1 MRRTPPLKLR
11 QSMRW
16 RINPW
21 PYYAVLTE
29 VTWNISYGKPLYYLI
44 WSCKRGIPYRPLRS
58 SPLIWWWILRNSSTI
73 ASLIYWRIKMIS
85 MKLMI
90 RLYGLDFNYN
100 QVLSHKAEERRK
112 INGTIRIWTYP
123 RIFKLPSISC
133 KFLWDTSS
141 PGSIFSS
148 ILLMSNTHV
157 KPLVWS
163 NYTWTINNK
172 LRSSFAKRCQLQPTI
187 H

>member
-1 MRRTPPLKLR
+1 MVNRFTIWYDPANEVSL
-11 QSMRW
+11 
-16 RINPW
+16 I
-21 PYYAVLTE
+21 VLSDLHH
-29 VTWNISYGKPLYYLI
+29 WYGDGFWEI
-44 WSCKRGIPYRPLRS
+44 
-58 SPLIWWWILRNSSTI
+58 SSTL
-73 ASLIYWRIKMIS
+73 APLIYWRIKMIS

-90 RLYGLDFNYN
+90 RLCGHDFNYN

-141 PGSIFSS
+141 PGSLFTS

-157 KPLVWS
+157 KLLVWS

-172 LRSSFAKRCQLQPTI
+172 LGRSFAKRCQLQPTI
-187 H
+187 HQPPHCPLLFRPLFPLLHHAGWT